1 MVMCEQ
7 GEEMLLHVMPAG
19 KQESDAR
26 EIMDP
31 ALHVDGEPP
40 IVWEPRSCGMMESV
54 PRHSQNPKIYMSMS
68 MIISCLGRMRE
79 ENSAEDRY
87 LCATHLLAKS

>member
-40 IVWEPRSCGMMESV
+40 IVWEPLLWNDR
-54 PRHSQNPKIYMSMS
+54 MSAPS
-68 MIISCLGRMRE
+68 L
-79 ENSAEDRY
+79 
-87 LCATHLLAKS
+87 TKSKNLHVDEHARKLSGKKA